1 MLYIIYFIIGFLF
14 MLTLEWASNKV
25 LETPV
30 EFTNA
35 ERILISLAWPVFLI
49 NIIISRKKNK

>member
-1 MLYIIYFIIGFLF
+1 